1 MNLIFVEY
9 FVVEFV
15 VLIDDCVRYRRI
27 SSFGIGSKILFKNY
41 QELSVLHVDEEII
54 GGLVLILH
62 LSSCNVQS
70 INQSSL
76 LFQ

>member
-27 SSFGIGSKILFKNY
+27 SSFGIGPKILFKNY

-54 GGLVLILH
+54 GGLMLILH
-62 LSSCNVQS
+62 LS
-70 INQSSL
+70 
-76 LFQ
+76 